1 MNPTPLTYLDG
12 ETLMSTVLPPIRFVV
27 DKLLPQGLHILAG
40 APKVGKSWLAL
51 WLCLCVAKGEPVW
64 NFPTLRGGVLYLC
77 LEDSYS
83 RIQNRLLDITD
94 NAPADLCFAT
104 VSEKLH
110 SGLEEQ
116 IEGFL
121 GAHPD
126 TALVVIDT
134 LQRIRAVGNEANPY
148 ASDYRDLG
156 VLKELADRNRI
167 AILLIHHLRKLNDED
182 PMNMISGTTGIS
194 GATDTNLVLK
204 KGKRSGS
211 AATLYCTGRD
221 IEYQELALEF
231 DQDAHV
237 WKLVSSGE
245 STEEEQDKILAS
257 LSAFLAERRKFT
269 GTATELAE
277 ALEPYCREKM
287 RPNVLMKYLL
297 RRQEELSRMGIAL
310 QSRRTRDRRE
320 LALTRACDS
329 NDGSDGKN
337 DTEPVPDL
345 LSQPS
350 QLSRSHAVSSNE
362 RRANK

>member
-1 MNPTPLTYLDG
+1 
-12 ETLMSTVLPPIRFVV
+12 
-27 DKLLPQGLHILAG
+27 
-40 APKVGKSWLAL
+40 
-51 WLCLCVAKGEPVW
+51 
-64 NFPTLRGGVLYLC
+64 
-77 LEDSYS
+77 
-83 RIQNRLLDITD
+83 
-94 NAPADLCFAT
+94 
-104 VSEKLH
+104 
-110 SGLEEQ
+110 
-116 IEGFL
+116 
-121 GAHPD
+121 
-126 TALVVIDT
+126 
-134 LQRIRAVGNEANPY
+134 
-148 ASDYRDLG
+148 
-156 VLKELADRNRI
+156 
-167 AILLIHHLRKLNDED
+167 
-182 PMNMISGTTGIS
+182 MNMISGTTGIS

-211 AATLYCTGRD
+211 AAALYCTGRD

-257 LSAFLAERRKFT
+257 LSAFLAERREFT

-297 RRQEELSRMGIAL
+297 RRQEELSRMGIAI
-310 QSRRTRDRRE
+310 QNRRTRDRRE
-320 LALTRACDS
+320 LLLTRACDG

-350 QLSRSHAVSSNE
+350 QLSPNPTDTSDEGGAD
-362 RRANK
+362 K

>member
-12 ETLMSTVLPPIRFVV
+12 ETLISTVLPPIRFVV

-40 APKVGKSWLAL
+40 APKVGKSWLVL

-64 NFPTLRGGVLYLC
+64 NFPTFRGSVLYLC

-94 NAPADLCFAT
+94 DAPANLCFAT

-110 SGLEEQ
+110 SGLVEQ

-121 GAHPD
+121 AERPE
-126 TALVVIDT
+126 TVLAVIDT

-156 VLKELADRNRI
+156 VLKELADRHRI

-231 DQDAHV
+231 DQNAHI

-245 STEEEQDKILAS
+245 PIEEKQDEVLLS
-257 LSAFLAERRKFT
+257 LSAFLSERREFT
-269 GTATELAE
+269 GTATELTE

-287 RPNVLMKYLL
+287 LPNVLMKHLL
-297 RRQEELSRMGIAL
+297 RRQEELSRRGITL

-320 LALTRACDS
+320 LVLTRACDG

-337 DTEPVPDL
+337 DTETVPDL

-350 QLSRSHAVSSNE
+350 QLSPNPTDTSDEGSAD
-362 RRANK
+362 K

>member
-1 MNPTPLTYLDG
+1 MNPTPLTYPDG
-12 ETLMSTVLPPIRFVV
+12 ETLISTVLPPIRFVV

-64 NFPTLRGGVLYLC
+64 NFSTRRGGVLYLC

-94 NAPADLCFAT
+94 DAPANLCFAT
-104 VSEKLH
+104 MSEKLH
-110 SGLEEQ
+110 SGLVEQ

-126 TALVVIDT
+126 TVLVVIDT
-134 LQRIRAVGNEANPY
+134 LQRIRAAGNESNPY
-148 ASDYRDLG
+148 ASDYRDIG
-156 VLKELADRNRI
+156 VLKALADQHRL
-167 AILLIHHLRKLNDED
+167 AVLLIHHLRKMNDD
-182 PMNMISGTTGIS
+182 PMNMISGTTGLS
-194 GATDTNLVLK
+194 GATDSNLVLK
-204 KGKRSGS
+204 KGKRSGN

-221 IEYQELALEF
+221 IEYQELVLEF

-245 STEEEQDKILAS
+245 STEEQGKILVS
-257 LSAFLAERRKFT
+257 LSAFLAERREFT

-277 ALEPYCREKM
+277 ALEPYCREKI
-287 RPNVLMKYLL
+287 RPNVLMKHLL
-297 RRQEELSRMGIAL
+297 RRQEELFRMGIAL

-320 LALTRACDS
+320 LTLTRTCDG

-350 QLSRSHAVSSNE
+350 QLSPNPTDTSNE
-362 RRANK
+362 GSADK

>member
-12 ETLMSTVLPPIRFVV
+12 ETLISTVLPPIRFVV

-94 NAPADLCFAT
+94 NAPADLYFAT

-110 SGLEEQ
+110 SGLVEQ

-126 TALVVIDT
+126 TVLVVIDT

-167 AILLIHHLRKLNDED
+167 AILLIHHLRKRNDED

-211 AATLYCTGRD
+211 AAALYCTGRD

-245 STEEEQDKILAS
+245 STEEQDKILAS
-257 LSAFLAERRKFT
+257 LSAFLAERREFT

-277 ALEPYCREKM
+277 APEPYCKEKM
-287 RPNVLMKYLL
+287 RPNVLMKHLL
-297 RRQEELSRMGIAL
+297 RRQEELSRMGITL

-337 DTEPVPDL
+337 DMEPVPDL

>member
-12 ETLMSTVLPPIRFVV
+12 ETLISTVLPPIRFVV

-221 IEYQELALEF
+221 IPYRELALEF
-231 DQDAHV
+231 DGEDHV
-237 WKLVSSGE
+237 WKLLSDDCE
-245 STEEEQDKILAS
+245 QTEQPSERILFL
-257 LSAFLAERRKFT
+257 LSE
-269 GTATELAE
+269 
-277 ALEPYCREKM
+277 
-287 RPNVLMKYLL
+287 LL
-297 RRQEELSRMGIAL
+297 RRQPEISAPAKVLLKKIDPAGTEGLTPNSFSHRIRKSVDALRRNGITV
-310 QSRRTRDRRE
+310 SFRKSNGDR
-320 LALTRACDS
+320 LICLKRA
-329 NDGSDGKN
+329 DGVDDPAAEN
-337 DTEPVPDL
+337 IVTIDPDN
-345 LSQPS
+345 PPCFG
-350 QLSRSHAVSSNE
+350 V
-362 RRANK
+362 

>member
-12 ETLMSTVLPPIRFVV
+12 ETLISTVLPPIRFVV

-94 NAPADLCFAT
+94 NAPADLYFAT

-245 STEEEQDKILAS
+245 STEGQDKILAS
-257 LSAFLAERRKFT
+257 LSAFLAERREFT

-277 ALEPYCREKM
+277 APEPYCREKM

>member
-134 LQRIRAVGNEANPY
+134 LQRIRGTGNEANPY

-156 VLKELADRNRI
+156 VLKELADRCRI

-204 KGKRSGS
+204 KGKRRGS
-211 AATLYCTGRD
+211 AAALYCTGRD
-221 IEYQELALEF
+221 IEYRELALEF

-245 STEEEQDKILAS
+245 STEEQDKILAS
-257 LSAFLAERRKFT
+257 LSAFLAERREFT

-287 RPNVLMKYLL
+287 LPNVLMKHLL
-297 RRQEELSRMGIAL
+297 RRQEELSHMGIAL

-320 LALTRACDS
+320 LTLTRACDS

>member
-12 ETLMSTVLPPIRFVV
+12 ETLISTVLPPIRFVV
-27 DKLLPQGLHILAG
+27 DKLLPHGLHILAG

-211 AATLYCTGRD
+211 AATPYCTGRD
-221 IEYQELALEF
+221 IEYQELVLEF

-237 WKLVSSGE
+237 WKLVSP
-245 STEEEQDKILAS
+245 QK
-257 LSAFLAERRKFT
+257 K
-269 GTATELAE
+269 
-277 ALEPYCREKM
+277 
-287 RPNVLMKYLL
+287 N
-297 RRQEELSRMGIAL
+297 
-310 QSRRTRDRRE
+310 RTK
-320 LALTRACDS
+320 S
-329 NDGSDGKN
+329 W
-337 DTEPVPDL
+337 L
-345 LSQPS
+345 LSLLS
-350 QLSRSHAVSSNE
+350 SRSAGNLPAPPQSWQ
-362 RRANK
+362 RRRSPIAEKKCVPMC

>member
-12 ETLMSTVLPPIRFVV
+12 ETLISTVLPPIRFVV

-51 WLCLCVAKGEPVW
+51 WLCLRVAKGEPVW

-94 NAPADLCFAT
+94 DAPANLCFAT
-104 VSEKLH
+104 MSEKLH
-110 SGLEEQ
+110 SGLVEQ

-126 TALVVIDT
+126 TVLVVIDT
-134 LQRIRAVGNEANPY
+134 LQRIRTVGNEANPY

-167 AILLIHHLRKLNDED
+167 AILLIHHLRKRNDED

-204 KGKRSGS
+204 KGTRSGG

-221 IEYQELALEF
+221 IEYQELVLEF

-257 LSAFLAERRKFT
+257 LSAFLAERREFT

-320 LALTRACDS
+320 LALTRACDG

-337 DTEPVPDL
+337 DTELVPDL

-350 QLSRSHAVSSNE
+350 QLSPNQIDNSKEGSAD
-362 RRANK
+362 K

>member
-12 ETLMSTVLPPIRFVV
+12 ETLISTVLPPIRFVV
-27 DKLLPQGLHILAG
+27 DKLLSQGLHILAG

-64 NFPTLRGGVLYLC
+64 NFSTRRGGVLYLC

-94 NAPADLCFAT
+94 DAPANLCFAT
-104 VSEKLH
+104 MSEKLH
-110 SGLEEQ
+110 SGLVEQ

-126 TALVVIDT
+126 TVLVVIDT
-134 LQRIRAVGNEANPY
+134 LQRIRAAGNESNPY
-148 ASDYRDLG
+148 ASDYRDIG
-156 VLKELADRNRI
+156 VLKALADQHRL
-167 AILLIHHLRKLNDED
+167 AVLLIHHLRKMNDDD
-182 PMNMISGTTGIS
+182 PMNMISGTTGLS
-194 GATDTNLVLK
+194 GATDSNLVLK
-204 KGKRSGS
+204 KGKRSGN

-221 IEYQELALEF
+221 IEYQELVLEF

-245 STEEEQDKILAS
+245 STEEQDKILVS
-257 LSAFLAERRKFT
+257 LSAFLAERREFT
-269 GTATELAE
+269 STATELAE